1 MSKVVTHN
9 FYVGE
14 KCVMFSEWYEP
25 LSKEALLERAAMAAE
40 RGYGTPDTVVDSTG
54 RMVKLGGE
62 GADTE

>member
-14 KCVMFSEWYEP
+14 KRVMFSEWYEP
-25 LSKEALLERAAMAAE
+25 LSKEELQKRALIAVA
-40 RGYGTPDTVVDSTG
+40 RGYGIPDTVVDSTG